1 MSKTHLLT
9 YCSILSL
16 TTSLYTLLLCHRTSL
31 QPDMLNALTITAY
44 TGDYHYVKMLV
55 DNANSIGANIPTENQ
70 SAKQH
75 LIPALKAWKAENLG
89 TTIVDTRLA

>member
-9 YCSILSL
+9 YCPILSL
-16 TTSLYTLLLCHRTSL
+16 ITSLYALLLCHRTSL
-31 QPDMLNALTITAY
+31 LPDILDALATTAY
-44 TGDYHYVKMLV
+44 TGHYHYVKTLV

-75 LIPALKAWKAENLG
+75 LIPALKA
-89 TTIVDTRLA
+89 